1 MASSSTPEVNYKKE
15 VRFAVVMY
23 GGVSLAIYING
34 VAQELLR
41 LVRAT
46 AANGDGKALLSDE
59 ELSGSERVYRKL
71 SYLLAQEPEDDSSA
85 APTKADRPIPTRFVV
100 DTITGASAGGINGI
114 FLAKALVRGQRLDQL
129 QELWVREGAIE
140 KLLNDRMSKE
150 SPVGFDNPPPAL
162 LNAKRLYFELL
173 KAFDEMDGVRP
184 DAAKQEDDTKASTPL
199 VDELDL
205 FVTTTDLHGAVL
217 PMRLTDE
224 VVFERR
230 HKNVFRLVFPRDNEP
245 QPDIDFLPET
255 NPFLAYAARCTSSFP
270 FAFEPMMLT
279 DIDAILDGYGR
290 YANDSDARSGSVR
303 WSRFFRDY
311 EKASGLKPV
320 PPQRRAFADGGDL
333 DNKPFGYAIDTL
345 TRRHA
350 DYPITR
356 KLIYVEPSPE
366 HPEDEPEKDQRPN
379 FLENAIDALST
390 LPMYETIRE
399 DLQRVSLRNR
409 LIVRINRVLEN
420 VDKDMEKAIQSD
432 ADHGTQNV
440 VTSIQANHAQLRDLT
455 DDEWS
460 KLYLDDMIKRK
471 GRGYAAYH
479 RLEIASVTDY
489 LARIVTRG
497 AGLNDDSDYF
507 AVNRSLTRAWR
518 GLRYSDYRDEPVT
531 ESGAPAPQP
540 RHPINQFLT
549 SFNLAYPLRRI
560 SFIRNRIEFLYCLD
574 QQNLQETYTWP
585 TGFRVN
591 GQAVREFREELRRI
605 YRELKKP
612 ENGLRKTERR
622 LLSRPRPTDK
632 PVDSRDKR
640 HQTLN
645 ELSVMLIEKVPGGV
659 RKDGTTDP
667 RALLNYFL
675 RGTKQTICDSPEAES
690 DRIANKFLHDHPDV
704 LAKMNEIAEGIA
716 DEVRAARKTAE
727 DEAREVLYLNKP
739 RADATAPQQIAL
751 QCLQHYYEDYDDYD
765 MIIFPVLY
773 ETEVGEPALVDVFR
787 VSPED
792 AKALIDERS
801 SKCRK
806 LAGTALAHFGA
817 FLEKRWRE
825 NDIMWGQ
832 LDGAERIIASVLPI
846 DHADK
851 ASLIG
856 EAQAAIVYET
866 IKNMGVEE
874 RRDLLCEA
882 LMRTSS
888 GKPEPNLLV
897 QVSPSQS
904 GGFIDNLKNNA
915 GPDLQRQLDETINN
929 ATLRDHYLDVFA
941 KNSKPDTKSTLET
954 STRATTIVGKMFE
967 NLANDYATNGKKYAA
982 LITRIG
988 QVSWGLVELASPKT
1002 IWNLLF
1008 HYWLKLL
1015 YLIELI
1021 LIIGGTLLVRPTI
1034 QQFGFL
1040 LFALTLAVHL
1050 AVTVLNDLM
1059 RSRKRW
1065 LNLIKAAL
1073 ITLLIII
1080 VGVGVASAAGLLG
1093 ERVIW
1098 WRMVQINYWF
1108 THPSGWR
1115 KWWLPALAGF
1125 FFVVSARHDF
1135 RIRRTG

>member
-1 MASSSTPEVNYKKE
+1 MASSSTPEVNYQKE

-46 AANGDGKALLSDE
+46 AENGKGKALLTDE

-71 SYLLAQEPEDDSSA
+71 SYLLAQEPEDDLSEARTNGDHSG
-85 APTKADRPIPTRFVV
+85 PIPTRFVV

-114 FLAKALVRGQRLDQL
+114 FLAKALVRGQEIDRL

-140 KLLNDRMSKE
+140 KLLNDRMSKDA
-150 SPVGFDNPPPAL
+150 PVGFDNPPPAL
-162 LNAKRLYFELL
+162 LNAKRMYLELL
-173 KAFDEMDGVRP
+173 KAFDEMDGVMGG
-184 DAAKQEDDTKASTPL
+184 AAKQKGDTIKASRPL

-230 HKNVFRLVFPRDNEP
+230 HKNVFRFVFPRDNES

-279 DIDAILDGYGR
+279 DIDPVLEGYGR
-290 YANDSDARSGSVR
+290 YANDLEARSSSVR

-320 PPQRRAFADGGDL
+320 PPQKRAFADGGDL

-350 DYPITR
+350 DYPVIR

-379 FLENAIDALST
+379 FFENTIDALST

-409 LIVRINRVLEN
+409 LVVRINRVLEN
-420 VDKDMEKAIQSD
+420 VDKDMAKAIQSD
-432 ADHGTQNV
+432 SNHGVQNV
-440 VTSIQANHAQLRDLT
+440 LTSIQDNHVELRDLT
-455 DDEWS
+455 DDAWS
-460 KLYLDDMIKRK
+460 NLYLDDMIKRK

-479 RLEIASVTDY
+479 RLEIASVTDD

-497 AGLNDDSDYF
+497 AGLNEDSDYL
-507 AVNRSLTRAWR
+507 AVIRSLTRAWR
-518 GLRYSDYRDEPVT
+518 GIRYSDYRDEPVT
-531 ESGAPAPQP
+531 ESGEPATKPP
-540 RHPINQFLT
+540 HPINQYLT

-560 SFIRNRIEFLYCLD
+560 SFIRNRIEFLHCLD
-574 QQNLQETYTWP
+574 QQKLKETYKWP
-585 TGFRVN
+585 DGFKIN
-591 GQAVREFREELRRI
+591 GQSVREFRQELRRI

-612 ENGLRKTERR
+612 EKGLRKTERR

-632 PVDSRDKR
+632 LVDSRARR
-640 HQTLN
+640 HQAIN
-645 ELSVMLIEKVPGGV
+645 ELSEMMIVKMDGV
-659 RKDGTTDP
+659 REDGAPDP
-667 RALLNYFL
+667 SALLNYFL
-675 RGTKQTICDSPEAES
+675 RGTKQTVCDSAEAES
-690 DRIANKFLHDHPDV
+690 DRRANQFLLDHPDV
-704 LAKMNEIAEGIA
+704 LAKMSEIAEEIA
-716 DEVRAARKTAE
+716 GEVRMARKTAE
-727 DEAREVLYLNKP
+727 DEARQVLGLNDP
-739 RADATAPQQIAL
+739 SQAAETVPAQVARE
-751 QCLQHYYEDYDDYD
+751 CLQNYYKDYDDYD

-801 SKCRK
+801 LKCRK

-825 NDIMWGQ
+825 NDIMWGR
-832 LDGAERIIASVLPI
+832 LDGAERIIASLLPV
-846 DHADK
+846 DHPQK

-866 IKNMGVEE
+866 IKNRGVEE
-874 RRDLLCEA
+874 RQDLLCET
-882 LMRTSS
+882 LMRTGS
-888 GKPEPNLLV
+888 GEPEPNLLV
-897 QVSPSQS
+897 QVGTGQS

-915 GPDLQRQLDETINN
+915 GADLRQKLDAKIDNP
-929 ATLRDHYLDVFA
+929 ALRDHYLEIFA
-941 KNSKPDTKSTLET
+941 KNSKPEPTSTLET
-954 STRATTIVGKMFE
+954 ATRATTIVGKMFE
-967 NLANDYATNGKKYAA
+967 NLAGDYSTNGKKYAA
-982 LITRIG
+982 WITRIG
-988 QVSWGLVELASPKT
+988 QVGWGLVELAAPKT

-1008 HYWLKLL
+1008 QYWVKLL

-1021 LIIGGTLLVRPTI
+1021 LIVAGTILMRPSI

-1040 LFALTLAVHL
+1040 L
-1050 AVTVLNDLM
+1050 
-1059 RSRKRW
+1059 S
-1065 LNLIKAAL
+1065 LIH
-1073 ITLLIII
+1073 I
-1080 VGVGVASAAGLLG
+1080 
-1093 ERVIW
+1093 
-1098 WRMVQINYWF
+1098 
-1108 THPSGWR
+1108 
-1115 KWWLPALAGF
+1115 
-1125 FFVVSARHDF
+1125 
-1135 RIRRTG
+1135 

>member
-1 MASSSTPEVNYKKE
+1 MASASTPEVNYQKE

-46 AANGDGKALLSDE
+46 AANGDGKALLSDKD
-59 ELSGSERVYRKL
+59 LSGSESVYRKL
-71 SYLLAQEPEDDSSA
+71 SYLLAEEPDDDS
-85 APTKADRPIPTRFVV
+85 PTRVDSTPIPTRFVV
-100 DTITGASAGGINGI
+100 DTIAGASAGGINGI
-114 FLAKALVRGQRLDQL
+114 FLAKALVRGEKIDRL

-140 KLLNDRMSKE
+140 KLLNDRLSKD

-162 LNAKRLYFELL
+162 LNAKRMYLELL
-173 KAFDEMDGVRP
+173 RAFDEMDGVRS
-184 DAAKQEDDTKASTPL
+184 DSSKQEDDTKASNPL

-230 HKNVFRLVFPRDNEP
+230 HKNVFRFVFPRDNEP
-245 QPDIDFLPET
+245 QPDIDFLPDT

-270 FAFEPMMLT
+270 FAFEPMVLT
-279 DIDAILDGYGR
+279 DIDAILDGCGR
-290 YANDSDARSGSVR
+290 YANDPNARSGSVR
-303 WSRFFRDY
+303 WSRFFRDF
-311 EKASGLKPV
+311 EQASGLKPV
-320 PPQRRAFADGGDL
+320 PPQSRAFADGGDL
-333 DNKPFGYAIDTL
+333 DNKPFGHAIDTL
-345 TRRHA
+345 ARRHA

-356 KLIYVEPSPE
+356 KLLYVEPSPE

-379 FLENAIDALST
+379 FIENAIDALST

-409 LIVRINRVLEN
+409 LVVRINRVLDN
-420 VDKDMEKAIQSD
+420 VDEDVKQANQSDQNNERPNVLKSIQS
-432 ADHGTQNV
+432 
-440 VTSIQANHAQLRDLT
+440 NHEELRNLT
-455 DDEWS
+455 DDQWS
-460 KLYLDDMIKRK
+460 MLYLDDMIKRK
-471 GRGYAAYH
+471 GPGYAAYH
-479 RLEIASVTDY
+479 RLEIASVTDD
-489 LARIVTRG
+489 LARMVTRG
-497 AGLNDDSDYF
+497 AGLNEDSDYF
-507 AVNRSLTRAWR
+507 AVIRSLTRAWR
-518 GLRYSDYRDEPVT
+518 GLRYSDYRDVPVT
-531 ESGAPAPQP
+531 ESGAPATGP

-549 SFNLAYPLRRI
+549 SFNLSYPLRRI
-560 SFIRNRIEFLYCLD
+560 SFIRNRIEFLHCLD
-574 QQNLQETYTWP
+574 QDKLKETYTWP
-585 TGFRVN
+585 DGFEVN
-591 GQAVREFREELRRI
+591 NQAVREFREELRRI
-605 YRELKKP
+605 YRELKKG
-612 ENGLRKTERR
+612 EIGLRKTERR
-622 LLSRPRPTDK
+622 LLSRPHPTDK
-632 PVDSRDKR
+632 PGDSRIAR
-640 HQTLN
+640 HQEIN
-645 ELSVMLIEKVPGGV
+645 ELTEMIIAKLPGGV
-659 RKDGTTDP
+659 RKDGTPDS

-690 DRIANKFLHDHPDV
+690 DRRAKEFQDKNSDV

-716 DEVRAARKTAE
+716 GEIRGARDTAE
-727 DEAREVLYLNKP
+727 KEARQVLRLDGGTLGGGTVP
-739 RADATAPQQIAL
+739 VGIARE
-751 QCLQHYYEDYDDYD
+751 CLQNYYQDYDDYD

-792 AKALIDERS
+792 AKALIDERN

-825 NDIMWGQ
+825 NDIMWGR
-832 LDGAERIIASVLPI
+832 LDGAERIIASLLPI
-846 DHADK
+846 DHPQK

-866 IKNMGVEE
+866 IKDRGVEE
-874 RRDLLCEA
+874 RQDLLCEA
-882 LMRTSS
+882 LMRTGS
-888 GKPEPNLLV
+888 GQPEPNLLV
-897 QVSPSQS
+897 QVGTGQS
-904 GGFIDNLKNNA
+904 GFIDNLKNNA
-915 GPDLQRQLDETINN
+915 GADLQAQLNAKIDN
-929 ATLRDHYLDVFA
+929 ATLRDRYLDVFA

-954 STRATTIVGKMFE
+954 ATRATTIVGKMFE
-967 NLANDYATNGKKYAA
+967 DLADDYATNGKKYAA
-982 LITRIG
+982 WITRIG
-988 QVSWGLVELASPKT
+988 QVGWGLVELAAPQT

-1021 LIIGGTLLVRPTI
+1021 LIVGGTILVRPAI

-1040 LFALTLAVHL
+1040 LLALTLAVHL
-1050 AVTVLNDLM
+1050 AVTLLNDLM

-1080 VGVGVASAAGLLG
+1080 VGIGVASAVGLVG
-1093 ERVIW
+1093 EPVIW
-1098 WRMVQINYWF
+1098 CRMVQINYWF

-1125 FFVVSARHDF
+1125 FFLVSARKDF
-1135 RIRRTG
+1135 RIRRREG